1 MAQPAPTS
9 PAPKPASPTDAALPG
24 PEGTLAKRTPLSA
37 LFHTLLEA
45 GFDAPLAYT
54 AETHVNTMS
63 SQAAATQVQP
73 LIAEMRQMRQTMA
86 TRADLAD
93 VATTGDLARLEIRM
107 VKWMFG
113 ALVAQAAFI
122 IAVIKLL
129 G

>member
-1 MAQPAPTS
+1 MPQPAPTS

-24 PEGTLAKRTPLSA
+24 PEGTPAKRTPLSA

-73 LIAEMRQMRQTMA
+73 LIAEMRQTMA

-93 VATTGDLARLEIRM
+93 VATTGDLARLETRM

-129 G
+129 S

>member
-24 PEGTLAKRTPLSA
+24 PESTPAKRTPLSA

-73 LIAEMRQMRQTMA
+73 LIAEMRQTMA